1 MQRDVRGLEITT
13 SSPEAA
19 GAFGRA
25 VDAYPGWRTDA
36 MRELSDALEADPR
49 FTLAHAVK
57 GLFLLGLRK
66 PEIAS
71 EAEECLAAAREN
83 LDRANPRESRYVAT
97 LESMLAGRTLEAA
110 TALEAVA
117 IAHPLDLF
125 ALRIVQFELFWIGEV
140 AWMRD
145 ISESA
150 APRWSAETPGYG
162 HFLSVRAFG
171 LEENADYPAAE
182 RAARE
187 AVERDPTD
195 CWGAHALSHVL
206 VMQARHREGIDWLE
220 SLRGHWAHA
229 NHIVHHLWWHLC
241 VHHCEIGEYE
251 APLEVYDQSMRNPE
265 SPLIQAMPDFYVDL
279 QNAAALL
286 LRLELRGVDVG
297 DRWGEIADLCEQ
309 RIGNHTSPFTS
320 AHCGLALA
328 AAGRDEKLDELLK
341 AMEDFASTDEG
352 TMGPRYRAA
361 VLPACRAASAHR
373 RDDHREVLRHLLPAR
388 RSLWQTQ
395 KCTSLA
401 RVGMSSRQRLDVRRH
416 R

>member
-25 VDAYPGWRTDA
+25 VDAYLGWRTDA

-117 IAHPLDLF
+117 ITHPLDLF

-145 ISESA
+145 ISERA
-150 APRWSAETPGYG
+150 APHWSAETPGYG

-206 VMQARHREGIDWLE
+206 VMQARHREG
-220 SLRGHWAHA
+220 H
-229 NHIVHHLWWHLC
+229 
-241 VHHCEIGEYE
+241 
-251 APLEVYDQSMRNPE
+251 
-265 SPLIQAMPDFYVDL
+265 
-279 QNAAALL
+279 
-286 LRLELRGVDVG
+286 RLVGV
-297 DRWGEIADLCEQ
+297 AQ
-309 RIGNHTSPFTS
+309 
-320 AHCGLALA
+320 
-328 AAGRDEKLDELLK
+328 
-341 AMEDFASTDEG
+341 
-352 TMGPRYRAA
+352 
-361 VLPACRAASAHR
+361 
-373 RDDHREVLRHLLPAR
+373 
-388 RSLWQTQ
+388 RSLGARQSHRPSSVVASL
-395 KCTSLA
+395 CTPL
-401 RVGMSSRQRLDVRRH
+401 RDR
-416 R
+416 

>member
-25 VDAYPGWRTDA
+25 VDAYLGWRTDA
-36 MRELSDALEADPR
+36 MRELSDVLEADPR

-140 AWMRD
+140 AWMRN
-145 ISESA
+145 ISERA

-195 CWGAHALSHVL
+195 CWGGHALSHVL
-206 VMQARHREGIDWLE
+206 VMQARHRE
-220 SLRGHWAHA
+220 
-229 NHIVHHLWWHLC
+229 
-241 VHHCEIGEYE
+241 
-251 APLEVYDQSMRNPE
+251 
-265 SPLIQAMPDFYVDL
+265 
-279 QNAAALL
+279 
-286 LRLELRGVDVG
+286 
-297 DRWGEIADLCEQ
+297 
-309 RIGNHTSPFTS
+309 
-320 AHCGLALA
+320 
-328 AAGRDEKLDELLK
+328 
-341 AMEDFASTDEG
+341 ASTGWSRSEVIG
-352 TMGPRYRAA
+352 RAPITSSIICGGISVYTTA
-361 VLPACRAASAHR
+361 RSVSTR
-373 RDDHREVLRHLLPAR
+373 R
-388 RSLWQTQ
+388 RSRST
-395 KCTSLA
+395 TSRCA
-401 RVGMSSRQRLDVRRH
+401 IPSRR
-416 R
+416 